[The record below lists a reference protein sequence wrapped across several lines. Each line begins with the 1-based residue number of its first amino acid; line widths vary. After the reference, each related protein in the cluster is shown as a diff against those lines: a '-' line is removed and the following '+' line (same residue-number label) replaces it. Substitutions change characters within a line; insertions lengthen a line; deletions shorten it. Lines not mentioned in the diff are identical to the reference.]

1 MDPQSKGQEV
11 SEGRNSS
18 GPLRVHAE
26 GDRLVVTGFGLWIPV
41 KSKEEAKLLIQELE
55 ENGFKICY

>member
-11 SEGRNSS
+11 SGARNSS
-18 GPLRVHAE
+18 GPLRVHTE
-26 GDRLVVTGFGLWIPV
+26 GDRLFVTGFGLWIPV
-41 KSKEEAKLLIQELE
+41 KSEEEAKLLIQELE